1 MKKVLYFAALL
12 LGTTAFVSCEKED
25 IENTATVSMAGQW
38 YCTIDAVDD
47 AGNPI
52 TKALDGSDNNGED
65 YFGVGGR
72 TYILTYNTAANSAS
86 EMWVDNLGIGNFS
99 AAYADYWKNY
109 GFFPTYTIKTKVTID
124 QNALTFRSTESENFG
139 EGYEWWRT
147 DVKLDEKGD
156 TIWSEEDPTMPE
168 TIDVMFHEEK
178 AMPVT
183 IEGKILK
190 GAGRQNN
197 GSPADSIVFFV
208 TYKDDP
214 WFPDDGYT
222 KYKVSGIRYSGLAE
236 ND

>member
-12 LGTTAFVSCEKED
+12 FLATACEKED

-38 YCTIDAVDD
+38 YCTVDAVDD

-52 TKALDGSDNNGED
+52 TTTLDGQPNSGED
-65 YFGVGGR
+65 YFGVGR
-72 TYILTYNTAANSAS
+72 TYILTYNTTANSAT
-86 EMWVDNLGIGNFS
+86 EMWVDNLGIGNF
-99 AAYADYWKNY
+99 AEAYAGYWKNY

-124 QNALTFRSTESENFG
+124 QNALTFRSTDSENLG

-156 TIWSEEDPTMPE
+156 TIWSEEDPTKPE

-183 IEGKILK
+183 IDGKILK

-197 GSPADSIVFFV
+197 GSPADSIIFFV

-222 KYKVSGIRYSGLAE
+222 KYKVSGIRYSGLVE